1 VADAIK
7 DRIEQPRHQRLH
19 PGRPHVVSANNSVR
33 HNPRKLRRLHPLRRR
48 HRRLRAN
55 NVGSARHSPHK
66 LRRLHPPR
74 RRHRR
79 LLANGVSAPHNPH
92 KLRRLHKL
100 RRRHRRL
107 RANNGS
113 NVPSVRRKLRRL
125 RLPPRLQSRLLP
137 RQRLPQ
143 NRPIPITAKNRTA
156 TGKTI
161 GPVRPDPVHRIGCA
175 RCRATL
181 GQSFAEYRRQ
191 TPRLD
196 CGRGF
201 GRFPQAAEQRR

>member
-1 VADAIK
+1 
-7 DRIEQPRHQRLH
+7 
-19 PGRPHVVSANNSVR
+19 
-33 HNPRKLRRLHPLRRR
+33 LRRR

-161 GPVRPDPVHRIGCA
+161 GPVRPDPIPNWVGECSSAALRLKLAKRAGGQDNEERILGVRRVGNDDCRCA
-175 RCRATL
+175 S
-181 GQSFAEYRRQ
+181 G
-191 TPRLD
+191 
-196 CGRGF
+196 
-201 GRFPQAAEQRR
+201 AAA